1 MRERVTARG
10 VAVLVFSLAGLLA
23 AVMLLSLSLG
33 SVSISFSRLLEL
45 LAGGGVPADTGMD
58 ARIIFDVRLPRVLLA
73 ACVGGGLALAGVVFQ
88 VLLRNVLADPY
99 ILGVSGGASVG
110 ALVAASTGFAL
121 LFPGA
126 TSLAA
131 FVGAGLVAVA
141 VYGASGRAITSS
153 DGSTLLL
160 SGVMAGAFLGAVIL
174 ALVSLGGDPVRSALF
189 WLLGFLGNATMEQV
203 LISAVVLVAS
213 VVVLVLRANTLNVL
227 ALGAESAAALGV
239 SVRSMFLMLYAV
251 ASLLTAV
258 LVSVAGSIG
267 FIGLIVPHICR
278 LLFGADHRVLVPA
291 SFLSGA
297 IFLVIADLGAR
308 MLLSPVELPVGAVT
322 AALGAP
328 LFIFLL
334 RRRG

>member
-10 VAVLVFSLAGLLA
+10 VAVLVLSLSALLA
-23 AVMLLSLSLG
+23 AVLLLALSLG
-33 SVSISFSRLLEL
+33 SVSISFFRLLAL
-45 LAGGGVPADTGMD
+45 LVGDGSIADAGTD

-131 FVGAGLVAVA
+131 FAGAALVAVA
-141 VYGASGRAITSS
+141 VYGASGRAVTS

-203 LISAVVLVAS
+203 LISTVVLGAS
-213 VVVLVLRANTLNVL
+213 AVVLVLRANTMNVL
-227 ALGAESAAALGV
+227 ALGGESAAALGV
-239 SVRSMFLMLYAV
+239 PVRGMFLMLYGV

-278 LLFGADHRVLVPA
+278 LLFGADHRVLVPT
-291 SFLSGA
+291 SLLTGA

>member
-10 VAVLVFSLAGLLA
+10 VAVLVLSLTAVLAGVL
-23 AVMLLSLSLG
+23 VLSLSLG
-33 SVSISFSRLLEL
+33 SVSIPFSRVLSLLFGDGS
-45 LAGGGVPADTGMD
+45 LADAATD

-131 FVGAGLVAVA
+131 FAGAAVVAVA
-141 VYGASGRAITSS
+141 VYGASGRDVTT
-153 DGSTLLL
+153 DGGTLLL
-160 SGVMAGAFLGAVIL
+160 SGVMVGAFLGAVIL

-189 WLLGFLGNATMEQV
+189 WLLGFLGNATMDQV
-203 LISAVVLVAS
+203 LISAVVLGGS
-213 VVVLVLRANTLNVL
+213 TLLLMLRAGTMNVL
-227 ALGAESAAALGV
+227 ALGAESAAGLGV
-239 SVRSMFLMLYAV
+239 SVRPVFLMLYAV

-291 SFLSGA
+291 SLLSGA
-297 IFLVIADLGAR
+297 IFLVVADLMAR
-308 MLLSPVELPVGAVT
+308 MLLAPVELPVGAVT

>member
-1 MRERVTARG
+1 MHPAVTARR
-10 VAVLVFSLAGLLA
+10 VALLTLSLA
-23 AVMLLSLSLG
+23 AVALGVLLLSLSLG
-33 SVSISFSRLLEL
+33 SVSIPFSRVIGILF
-45 LAGGGVPADTGMD
+45 APGSGADALTD
-58 ARIIFDVRLPRVLLA
+58 ARIVLDLRLPRVLLG

-110 ALVAASTGFAL
+110 ALVAVSTGFAL

-131 FVGAGLVAVA
+131 FAGAAIVAVA
-141 VYGASGRAITSS
+141 VFLASGRDVTT
-153 DGSTLLL
+153 DGNTLLL

-189 WLLGFLGNATMEQV
+189 WLLGFLGNATMQQV
-203 LISAVVLVAS
+203 GISAAVLVVAS
-213 VVVLVLRANTLNVL
+213 ALLVYRANTLNVL
-227 ALGAESAAALGV
+227 ALGAEAASGLGV
-239 SVRSMFLMLYAV
+239 AVRPMFLLLYGI
-251 ASLLTAV
+251 ASLITAV

-267 FIGLIVPHICR
+267 FVGLIIPHICR

-291 SFLSGA
+291 SFFTGA
-297 IFLVIADLGAR
+297 IFLMLADLGAR
-308 MLLSPVELPVGAVT
+308 TILSPVELPVGAVT

-328 LFIFLL
+328 LFVLLL
-334 RRRG
+334 RRRS